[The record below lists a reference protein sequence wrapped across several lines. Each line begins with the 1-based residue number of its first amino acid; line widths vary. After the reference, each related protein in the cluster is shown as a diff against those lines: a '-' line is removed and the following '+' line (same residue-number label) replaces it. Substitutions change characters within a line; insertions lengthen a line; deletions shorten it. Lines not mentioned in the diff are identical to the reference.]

1 MADGAG
7 ITVSTDNNV
16 VRLLMDGGQN
26 LVNKAFVDAMT
37 AALDKVEKIP
47 TPKVRVWVLFGVLKL
62 VSFQS
67 ELNIFTHLSLCTVL
81 VFHASGRM

>member
-16 VRLLMDGGQN
+16 VRLLMDNKQN

-47 TPKVRVWVLFGVLKL
+47 TPKVRVRVLFGVLKL

-67 ELNIFTHLSLCTVL
+67 ELNIFTHLSLFGTV
-81 VFHASGRM
+81 A